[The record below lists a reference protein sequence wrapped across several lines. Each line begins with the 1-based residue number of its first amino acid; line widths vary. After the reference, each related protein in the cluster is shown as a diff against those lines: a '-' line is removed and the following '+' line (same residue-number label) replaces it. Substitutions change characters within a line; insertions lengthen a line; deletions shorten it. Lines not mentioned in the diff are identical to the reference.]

1 MVTAFICC
9 VFVSGYLLSRR
20 EGQPGSPEKPLS
32 DLGRVSYQAYWKSVV
47 LEHIDSLDS
56 DEKQALTLKSE
67 LLTVAAKLFENANCN
82 GFVCFY
88 LCRHFACNGY
98 DVTGYSGYVA
108 SLRHAEG
115 EGRKVRSSASFAPTL
130 Y

>member
-1 MVTAFICC
+1 M
-9 VFVSGYLLSRR
+9 FVSGYLLSRR

-67 LLTVAAKLFENANCN
+67 LLTVAAKLCENTNCN
-82 GFVCFY
+82 GFICFFFI
-88 LCRHFACNGY
+88 FAGISL
-98 DVTGYSGYVA
+98 VTGMTSQDIA
-108 SLRHAEG
+108 DTLLRFDMLRVKDG
-115 EGRKVRSSASFAPTL
+115 KYDRL
-130 Y
+130 LLLL